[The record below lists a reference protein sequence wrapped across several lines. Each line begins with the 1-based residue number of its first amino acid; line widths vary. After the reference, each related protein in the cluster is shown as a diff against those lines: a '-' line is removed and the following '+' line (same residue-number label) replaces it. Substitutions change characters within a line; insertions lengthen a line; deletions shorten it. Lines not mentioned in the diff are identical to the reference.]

1 MLPAIECFTS
11 VGFLSFILSAG
22 NSIVSFLYFGAER
35 RALQFFIRVFQRF
48 GFLGEDRF

>member
-22 NSIVSFLYFGAER
+22 IVSFLYFGAER